1 MDKQQHWQSV
11 YTTRDVAHTS
21 WFRPHLDE
29 SLRLIDALDL
39 PKDAPIID
47 VGGGRATLVDDLLA
61 REFDDV
67 SVLDLSAA
75 ALAEARERLGAR
87 GDAVRWLVAD
97 VTLAAL
103 PRAHY
108 GLWHDRAVFHFL
120 IDADD
125 RARYVANAARS
136 VRAHGHAIVGCFSPD
151 GPERCSGLP
160 VRRYDAPA
168 LARAFA
174 PAFAVFR
181 HSHELHATPAGAV
194 QPFTYVVLQRCHDA
208 PSA

>member
-11 YTTRDVAHTS
+11 YATKDAAHTS

-61 REFDDV
+61 RGFGDV

-75 ALAEARERLGAR
+75 ALADARARLGAR
-87 GDAVRWLVAD
+87 GEAVRWLTAD
-97 VTLAAL
+97 ATTAVL
-103 PRAHY
+103 PPAHY

-125 RARYVANAARS
+125 RARYVANTARS
-136 VRAHGHAIVGCFSPD
+136 VRPHGHVIVGCFAPD
-151 GPERCSGLP
+151 GPERCSGLS
-160 VRRYDAPA
+160 VHRYDAAA
-168 LARAFA
+168 LAAAFA
-174 PAFAVFR
+174 PAFEIVR
-181 HSHELHATPAGAV
+181 HSRELHATPAGAV
-194 QPFTYVVLQRCHDA
+194 QPFTYVVLQRRHDA
-208 PSA
+208 TSA

>member
-29 SLRLIDALDL
+29 SLHLIDTLVL
-39 PKDAPIID
+39 PKDAPVID

-61 REFDDV
+61 RAFGDI

-87 GDAVRWLVAD
+87 GDAVHWLVAD
-97 VTLAAL
+97 ATLAAL
-103 PRAHY
+103 PPAHY

-120 IDADD
+120 VDPDD

-136 VRAHGHAIVGCFSPD
+136 VRPHGHLIIGCFAPD
-151 GPERCSGLP
+151 GSERCSGLP
-160 VRRYDAPA
+160 VHRHDAAA
-168 LARAFA
+168 LAEAFA
-174 PAFAVFR
+174 PAFEIVR
-181 HSHELHATPAGAV
+181 HSRELHATPAGAV

-208 PSA
+208 TSA

>member
-11 YTTRDVAHTS
+11 YATRDATHTS

-29 SLRLIDALDL
+29 SLRLLDALDL

-61 REFDDV
+61 RGFRDV

-75 ALAEARERLGAR
+75 ALEEARERLGAR
-87 GDAVRWLVAD
+87 GDAVRWLAAD
-97 VTLAAL
+97 ATTAAL
-103 PRAHY
+103 PPAHY

-125 RARYVANAARS
+125 RARYVANTARS
-136 VRAHGHAIVGCFSPD
+136 VRPHGHVIVGCFAPD

-160 VRRYDAPA
+160 VHRYDAPA
-168 LARAFA
+168 LAEAFA
-174 PAFAVFR
+174 PAFTIVR
-181 HSHELHATPAGAV
+181 HSHELHATPTGTV
-194 QPFTYVVLQRCHDA
+194 QPFTYVVLQRRHDA
-208 PSA
+208 TSA

>member
-11 YTTRDVAHTS
+11 YTTRDGAHTS

-29 SLRLIDALDL
+29 SLRLIDTLAL
-39 PKDAPIID
+39 PRDAPVID

-61 REFDDV
+61 REFGDV
-67 SVLDLSAA
+67 SVMDLSAA
-75 ALAEARERLGAR
+75 ALAEARERLGRR

-97 VTLAAL
+97 ATLAAL
-103 PRAHY
+103 PLAHY

-120 IDADD
+120 ADPGD

-136 VRAHGHAIVGCFSPD
+136 VRPHGHLIAGCFAPD

-160 VRRYDAPA
+160 VHRYGAAA
-168 LARAFA
+168 LAEAFA
-174 PAFAVFR
+174 PAFEIVR
-181 HSHELHATPAGAV
+181 HSRELHATPAGAV
-194 QPFTYVVLQRCHDA
+194 QPFTYVVLQRCRDA
-208 PSA
+208 TSA

>member
-29 SLRLIDALDL
+29 SLHLIDTLVL
-39 PKDAPIID
+39 PKDAPVID

-61 REFDDV
+61 RAFGDV

-87 GDAVRWLVAD
+87 GDAVHWLVAD
-97 VTLAAL
+97 ATLAAL
-103 PRAHY
+103 PPAHY

-120 IDADD
+120 TDADD

-136 VRAHGHAIVGCFSPD
+136 VRPHGHLIIGCFAPD

-160 VRRYDAPA
+160 VHRYDAAA
-168 LARAFA
+168 LAEAFA
-174 PAFAVFR
+174 PAFEIVR
-181 HSHELHATPAGAV
+181 HSRELHATPAGAV

-208 PSA
+208 TSA

>member
-11 YTTRDVAHTS
+11 YTTRDAAHTS

-29 SLRLIDALDL
+29 SLRLIDTFAL
-39 PKDAPIID
+39 PKDAPVID

-61 REFDDV
+61 REFGDV

-75 ALAEARERLGAR
+75 ALAEARQRLGAR

-97 VTLAAL
+97 ATLAAL
-103 PRAHY
+103 PPAHY

-151 GPERCSGLP
+151 GPEHCSGLP
-160 VRRYDAPA
+160 VRRYDASA
-168 LARAFA
+168 LAEAFA
-174 PAFAVFR
+174 PAFEIVR
-181 HSHELHATPAGAV
+181 HSRELHATPAGTV
-194 QPFTYVVLQRCHDA
+194 HPFTYVVLQRCHDA
-208 PSA
+208 TSA

>member
-11 YTTRDVAHTS
+11 YATKDAAHTS

-29 SLRLIDALDL
+29 SLRLLDALGL

-61 REFDDV
+61 CGFGDI

-75 ALAEARERLGAR
+75 ALADARARLGAR
-87 GDAVRWLVAD
+87 GEAVRWLAAD
-97 VTLAAL
+97 ATTAAL
-103 PRAHY
+103 PPAHY
-108 GLWHDRAVFHFL
+108 GLWHDRAVFHFFTA
-120 IDADD
+120 ADD

-136 VRAHGHAIVGCFSPD
+136 VRPHGHVIVGCFAPD

-160 VRRYDAPA
+160 VHRCDASA
-168 LARAFA
+168 LAEAFA
-174 PAFAVFR
+174 PAFAIVR
-181 HSHELHATPAGAV
+181 HSRELHATPTGAV
-194 QPFTYVVLQRCHDA
+194 QPFTYVVLQRRHDA
-208 PSA
+208 TSA